1 MWKYLLSLVVLA
13 ALYLAWPQTQ
23 VIVQPPAEPLSHTA
37 AADFSAQTAQ
47 SSLNNSEHADSQ
59 QVRRQLGLENQ
70 ASEFKQLLTQASKQ
84 GQSNM
89 QAWLEPMWRKCQHL
103 RASGCAQWLEDIT
116 ALLNADAATWL
127 KQALANF
134 ASYQEEVQQYTA
146 NQDKNTAEKLAD
158 LKRIREH
165 YLADQS
171 DAIFGLEHN
180 YADYQLQYEELKQ
193 SSASLTVEQRLERL
207 QKLQNNTQLGA
218 LADDLLGPDAQYQQ
232 ALGMLGDIPE
242 KERQQW
248 QQQLR
253 ELYFGEQAE
262 QVAQYERKQQQQQAQ
277 QQSYQQQLQA
287 LQQRWQG
294 QLDSVDYQQELQALR
309 QRMFSQP

>member
-1 MWKYLLSLVVLA
+1 M
-13 ALYLAWPQTQ
+13 
-23 VIVQPPAEPLSHTA
+23 
-37 AADFSAQTAQ
+37 AADFAVQATP
-47 SSLNNSEHADSQ
+47 NSVSNPEHADSQ

-70 ASEFKQLLTQASKQ
+70 ASEFKQLLVQASKQ

-103 RASGCAQWLEDIT
+103 EPSGCAQWLEDLS
-116 ALLNADAATWL
+116 AHLSADELLWL
-127 KQALANF
+127 QQALANF
-134 ASYQEEVQQYTA
+134 NSYQTEMQSYTA

-193 SSASLTVEQRLERL
+193 SNGSLSVEQRLERL

-253 ELYFGEQAE
+253 ERYFGEQAE
-262 QVAQYERKQQQQQAQ
+262 QVAQYERKQQQQQVQ

-294 QLDSVDYQQELQALR
+294 
-309 QRMFSQP
+309 